1 MKEFNKNKRSKKNML
16 DCAFLRQD
24 MVNNP
29 PHYTNGGLE
38 CIDAMISSQG
48 TEAVKNFCLCNA
60 FKYIW
65 RTKNKN
71 GIEDIDKAIWYLN
84 KYKELTNKNS

>member
-1 MKEFNKNKRSKKNML
+1 MKEHHRYERNKKNEQ
-16 DCAFLRQD
+16 FFTQRRI
-24 MVNNP
+24 
-29 PHYTNGGLE
+29 E

-48 TEAVKNFCLCNA
+48 ADAVKDFCLCNA

-71 GIEDIDKAIWYLN
+71 GIEDVDKAIWYLN
-84 KYKELTNKNS
+84 KYKELSQGQN

>member
-1 MKEFNKNKRSKKNML
+1 MNYNKT
-16 DCAFLRQD
+16 QID
-24 MVNNP
+24 MVNQP
-29 PHYTNGGLE
+29 PHYTNGGIE

-48 TEAVKNFCLCNA
+48 VAAVQDFCLCNA

>member
-1 MKEFNKNKRSKKNML
+1 MEKRLLELKDVGLIYQSK
-16 DCAFLRQD
+16 
-24 MVNNP
+24 
-29 PHYTNGGLE
+29 YGE
-38 CIDAMISSQG
+38 
-48 TEAVKNFCLCNA
+48 TEAVKDFCLCNA

-84 KYKELTNKNS
+84 KYKELTMDKTK

>member
-1 MKEFNKNKRSKKNML
+1 MKEI
-16 DCAFLRQD
+16 D
-24 MVNNP
+24 MVNQP
-29 PHYTNGGLE
+29 PHYANGGIE

-48 TEAVKNFCLCNA
+48 TEAVKDFCLCNA

-71 GIEDIDKAIWYLN
+71 GIEDINKAIWYLN
-84 KYKELTNKNS
+84 KYKELSQQGQK

>member
-1 MKEFNKNKRSKKNML
+1 MKEI
-16 DCAFLRQD
+16 D
-24 MVNNP
+24 MVNQP
-29 PHYTNGGLE
+29 PHYTHGGIE

-48 TEAVKNFCLCNA
+48 TEAVKDFCLCNA

-84 KYKELTNKNS
+84 KYKELSQGQK